1 MPEII
6 TALSSSFFLGATF
19 FWIVT
24 SLFLVITVGLSDSGY
39 SRHYRSKSGWII
51 FVLAIWAGLMW
62 FGADGKSI
70 VKNFNLSLV
79 DGLPYIIGYIVVGI
93 IWTIIK
99 WALYVYN
106 WKKEYLKEKEYFFEV
121 NKLKDINEIVK
132 IWKQSSWVEDYPNFR
147 NHIEKLIDWGILW
160 PFSMLG
166 TLISDG
172 IRKIW
177 ELLIRGC
184 SKVFDTITNIICG
197 DIKDKFEDPR

>member
-6 TALSSSFFLGATF
+6 TALSSGFFLGATF

-24 SLFLVITVGLSDSGY
+24 ALLFLIAVGLSDSGY

-51 FVLAIWAGLMW
+51 FIIAIWLGLMW

-70 VKNFNLSLV
+70 YKNFNFSLI

-106 WKKEYLKEKEYFFEV
+106 WKKEYLKEREYFFNNAK
-121 NKLKDINEIVK
+121 NKQEAEKE
-132 IWKQSSWVEDYPNFR
+132 WKQSSYYKNFPNFR
-147 NHIEKLIDWGILW
+147 DHIEKLIDWGILW
-160 PFSMLG
+160 PFNVLG
-166 TLISDG
+166 TIISDG

-177 ELLIRGC
+177 ELLIKGC
-184 SKVFDTITNIICG
+184 SKVFDTITNMICG
-197 DIKDKFEDPR
+197 DIEDKFEDPH

>member
-6 TALSSSFFLGATF
+6 TALSSGFFLGATF

-24 SLFLVITVGLSDSGY
+24 ALLFLIAVGLSDSGY

-51 FVLAIWAGLMW
+51 FIIAIWLGLMW

-70 VKNFNLSLV
+70 YKNFNFSLI
-79 DGLPYIIGYIVVGI
+79 DGLPHIIGYIVVGI

-106 WKKEYLKEKEYFFEV
+106 WKKEYLKERKYFFSNAK
-121 NKLKDINEIVK
+121 NKQEAEKE
-132 IWKQSSWVEDYPNFR
+132 WKQSGWYKAFPNFR
-147 NHIEKLIDWGILW
+147 DHIEKLIDWGILW

-177 ELLIRGC
+177 ELLIKGC
-184 SKVFDTITNIICG
+184 SKIFDTITNIICG